1 MRRLAIVVVGL
12 SLLVLVFVPSAS
24 SAANTYY
31 GTTGAGGG
39 DSLGITFKHGRITS
53 VQLKLHSSS
62 CTNGESLT
70 SEAEVLPNVK
80 LRHGRFSF
88 TKAAHDADQMVTMQG
103 RRTKRGFRGTVSLT
117 VTTSDD
123 TCKTGKRT
131 FTAN

>member
-1 MRRLAIVVVGL
+1 MLDRAAAHAGHSRL
-12 SLLVLVFVPSAS
+12 VPAKDGG
-24 SAANTYY
+24 Y

-39 DSLGITFKHGRITS
+39 DSLGITFKHGRIVS

-80 LRHGRFSF
+80 LRNGRFSF
-88 TKAAHDADQMVTMQG
+88 TKAARDANQMVTMQG
-103 RRTKRGFRGTVSLT
+103 KRTKRGFRGTLSLT
-117 VTTSDD
+117 VETSDY
-123 TCKTGKRT
+123 TCRTGKRT

>member
-1 MRRLAIVVVGL
+1 VVAGFVLLAV
-12 SLLVLVFVPSAS
+12 VPSAS
-24 SAANTYY
+24 AAANTYY

-39 DSLGITFKHGRITS
+39 DSLGITFKHGRIVS

-80 LRHGRFSF
+80 LRNGRFSF
-88 TKAAHDADQMVTMQG
+88 TKAAQDANQRVTMRG

-123 TCKTGKRT
+123 TCRTGKRT